1 MLLFTIL
8 LWAWAWSPGSA
19 FIIIYTNDRKLGQWE
34 AKREIQP
41 SCTQLL
47 WIVCRK
53 RGLLRGKEK
62 FSSLA
67 GLNQGV
73 TTFPR
78 WDRVLLPEQSSAA
91 HCSHSLAL
99 SLPQDSSLS
108 QSCII
113 HTLKYH
119 VVKQVIPQK
128 DVLPLGTSV
137 QFLATFL
144 SFLHSTVCPV
154 WGDLWCS
161 AGEAACR
168 RIYSSSFHCCCSG
181 RLSPTPSVLTLGK
194 SNDGLWK
201 YTIKLLWKLVSS
213 CVHSKFLPVWGWRRG
228 CRLLYAQTTKQ
239 EGTERKS
246 ICSNTSPPSFSS
258 QYKFN
263 PPYTRRG
270 ELVQHNIME
279 QLHFTETLQKA
290 ESLWDQSL

>member
-1 MLLFTIL
+1 MRSKKGNTAIMHPVALNSLQKKGFA
-8 LWAWAWSPGSA
+8 LW
-19 FIIIYTNDRKLGQWE
+19 Q
-34 AKREIQP
+34 RE
-41 SCTQLL
+41 
-47 WIVCRK
+47 
-53 RGLLRGKEK
+53 
-62 FSSLA
+62 
-67 GLNQGV
+67 
-73 TTFPR
+73 
-78 WDRVLLPEQSSAA
+78 VLLTCRPKSGSHNLPKVGQGAAPRAIQCSPLLTLLLGSLTAPGQFSEPEF
-91 HCSHSLAL
+91 
-99 SLPQDSSLS
+99 
-108 QSCII
+108 II

-119 VVKQVIPQK
+119 VVKQAIPQK

-144 SFLHSTVCPV
+144 SFLHSTVCPI

-161 AGEAACR
+161 AGEAARR

-228 CRLLYAQTTKQ
+228 CRLLYTQTTKQ

-279 QLHFTETLQKA
+279 QFHFTETLQKA